1 MLLRILP
8 FLMLP
13 LLGIGQTN
21 SKVEKPVVGNTTS
34 EKQPLEIKRNA
45 QYNLDEIKVRWKKAA
60 LENCTGF
67 PCIVAPSFT
76 CGTSTVSD
84 IDNNVYNT
92 VSIGT
97 QCWIKENLKVT
108 KYNDGTVIPD
118 ETANTAGWGALATG
132 ARSDYT
138 GEASYIATYGYLY
151 NWYAA
156 TDSRK
161 ICPNGWHVPTD
172 GEWTSLIQ
180 FTVPTETVSATFI
193 GIQSPNAGGKLK
205 SKSTNDRAGNGFG
218 WDPGNPQPSPG
229 TDDFGF
235 SALPSGYR
243 HAVTFEEIRI
253 NAFFWSATEVDDDY
267 AWNRDLYNSTSNV
280 NRIDYYTNK
289 YIGASVRC
297 LRD

>member
-1 MLLRILP
+1 M
-8 FLMLP
+8 
-13 LLGIGQTN
+13 G
-21 SKVEKPVVGNTTS
+21 KNTIS

-45 QYNLDEIKVRWKKAA
+45 TYNLEEINIRWKKAA

-118 ETANTAGWGALATG
+118 ETANTAGWGGLATG

-180 FTVPTETVSATFI
+180 FTVPTETVSATVI
-193 GIQSPNAGGKLK
+193 NTQSPTAGGKLK
-205 SKSTNDRAGNGFG
+205 SSTLWNASS
-218 WDPGNPQPSPG
+218 SPG
-229 TDDFGF
+229 TNDFGF
-235 SALPSGYR
+235 SALPGGYR
-243 HAVTFEEIRI
+243 GGGSSSVIRN
-253 NAFFWSATEVDDDY
+253 NAYFFSATQSGPTDAITRGLNFNND
-267 AWNRDLYNSTSNV
+267 NV
-280 NRIDYYTNK
+280 ERYSGVSK
-289 YIGASVRC
+289 SFGESVRC
-297 LRD
+297 LKD